1 MSTWDKFE
9 EMREVL
15 GDKRMLDAVYRYFGD
30 WGMEKCVA
38 SIATDYDF
46 SFDDNEEKWR

>member
-15 GDKRMLDAVYRYFGD
+15 GDETMLDAVYQYFGD
-30 WGMEKCVA
+30 WRMEECVE

-46 SFDDNEEKWR
+46 SFDDEEEE